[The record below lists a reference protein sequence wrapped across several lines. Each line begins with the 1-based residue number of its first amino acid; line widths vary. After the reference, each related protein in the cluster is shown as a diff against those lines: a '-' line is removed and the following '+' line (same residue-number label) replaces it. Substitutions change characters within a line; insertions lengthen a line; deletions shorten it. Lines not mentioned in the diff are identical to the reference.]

1 MDSSANFPNPVYH
14 FNITLCFLLFLGSSC
29 LNTSELCLGDGLPVV
44 KCIDTERS
52 ALLIFKADLIDASG
66 RLSSWEGQNC
76 CQWKGISCN
85 NHTGH
90 VEKMDLRNTS
100 PAPSIDAEDQEFEA
114 YEESFLEGKI
124 NPSLLSL
131 KYMSYLDL
139 SSNGFQGLQIPKFFG
154 QLKSLKYLNVS
165 SSSFEGQIPPHLGNL
180 SNLNYLDLS
189 GNYLLE
195 ISSINLHWLSHL
207 FSLKY
212 LSLTEVDLSNAGASW
227 LHVVNMLPSMLEL
240 HLSRCNIES
249 LPPSLHTMNL
259 TSLLIL
265 DMSYNDFKFPFPKW
279 VFNLTSLRELH
290 LAKNS
295 FSGPFPND
303 FVNLKSLEELD
314 LSLNGLHGRIPKF
327 FGNLCNLKTLIL
339 AGNAFDQGIPE
350 FLDGLSGCA
359 NNKLESLD
367 LSSNMLVGELPASL
381 GMLPHLQYL
390 NLFDNHLN
398 GSIPQSLGRLSE
410 LVYLDLS
417 GNSLVGFL
425 TEAHF
430 IDLAKLKYI
439 ALGNISKFSTPNLL
453 PSIIFNVAY
462 EWVPPFKLDTIYIRN
477 CQVGPA
483 FSLWL
488 LSQTKLVYVSLRNT
502 GISDSIPEEWF
513 VKISS
518 QVQYLDLSYNQ
529 IRGKLP
535 VQLIVPNLV
544 TLDLRHNQ
552 FHSSL
557 PLWLCKEAYYLNLAS
572 NSFCGPIPLTFDQH
586 FPNLQQLHLF
596 ENYLNGTIPSSVF
609 NMQKLLVFS
618 LRSNNISG
626 EFPQAWSMWSD
637 IYIVDV
643 GDNHLS
649 GNIPSSMGIPRSL
662 FMLSMKN
669 NKFDGEIPMAL
680 GNCTKLRSIDLG
692 GNRFT
697 GNLPSWIGT
706 NVSKVFILRLPSNYL
721 SGHIPQQLCNL
732 GYLHLLDLGHNHLSG
747 TIPKCLNNMTAL
759 TDVKFN
765 AYPLYQAYE
774 QQIMVTKGREF
785 QYNKTLRWV
794 KSIDLSSNS
803 LEGEIPEKICSLFA
817 LVILNLSMNHLS
829 GNIPSKIGN
838 LRSLEFLDLSV
849 NHLSGRIPQSIS
861 SLTYLSHLNLSYN
874 ELSGRIPLGNQLQ
887 ALDDS
892 TNIYGGNPSLCGF
905 PLLNKCPGDDTP
917 PQPTFPRGKRHE
929 DDKKL
934 GFYISVVLGFVVGF
948 WGVCGTLLIKKSW
961 RYAYF
966 QFFDSIQDK
975 VAVAVALKIANFQ
988 RKI

>member
-1 MDSSANFPNPVYH
+1 MDSSANSPNPVYH
-14 FNITLCFLLFLGSSC
+14 LNVALCFLLLFLASSC
-29 LNTSELCLGDGLPVV
+29 LNTSKLCLGDGLPVV
-44 KCIDTERS
+44 KCIDKERS

-85 NHTGH
+85 NRTGH
-90 VEKMDLRNTS
+90 VEKMDLCNTS
-100 PAPSIDAEDQEFEA
+100 PAPSIDAEDRELEA
-114 YEESFLEGKI
+114 YYESFLGGKI

-139 SSNGFQGLQIPKFFG
+139 SSNDFQGLQIPKFFG

-180 SNLNYLDLS
+180 SYLNYLDLS
-189 GNYLLE
+189 GNYLLK
-195 ISSINLHWLSHL
+195 ISSINLNWLSHL
-207 FSLKY
+207 SSLKY
-212 LSLTEVDLSNAGASW
+212 LSLNELVDLSNAGASW

-249 LPPSLHTMNL
+249 LPLSLHTMNL

-265 DMSYNDFKFPFPKW
+265 DMSFNDFKSPFPKW

-367 LSSNMLVGELPASL
+367 LSSNKLVGELPASL

-398 GSIPQSLGRLSE
+398 GSIPESLGRLSE
-410 LVYLDLS
+410 LVHLDLS

-439 ALGNISKFSTPNLL
+439 ALGNISTPNLL
-453 PSIIFNVAY
+453 PFIIFNVAY
-462 EWVPPFKLDTIYIRN
+462 EWVPPFKLDTIAITN

-488 LSQTKLVYVSLRNT
+488 LSQTELVYVTLSNT

-518 QVQYLDLSYNQ
+518 QLQYLDLGYNQ

-552 FHSSL
+552 FHGSL
-557 PLWLCKEAYYLNLAS
+557 PLWLCKEASYLNLVS
-572 NSFCGPIPLTFDQH
+572 NSFSGPIPLTFDQH
-586 FPNLQQLHLF
+586 FPKLQQLHLY
-596 ENYLNGTIPSSVF
+596 ENYLNGTIPSSVC
-609 NMQKLLVFS
+609 NMQKLLIFS

-626 EFPQAWSMWSD
+626 EFPQAWSMWGD
-637 IYIVDV
+637 IYTVDV

-649 GNIPSSMGIPRSL
+649 GNIPSSMGIPSSL
-662 FMLSMKN
+662 YMLSMKN

-680 GNCTKLRSIDLG
+680 GNCTNLRSIDLG

-765 AYPLYQAYE
+765 AYALYHAYE

-892 TNIYGGNPSLCGF
+892 TNIYGGNPSLCGV
-905 PLLNKCPGDDTP
+905 PLLNRCSGDDTP

-929 DDKKL
+929 DDKKF
-934 GFYISVVLGFVVGF
+934 GFYVSAVLGFIIGF

-966 QFFDSIQDK
+966 QFFDSIYDK
-975 VAVAVALKIANFQ
+975 VAVSVALKMAYFQ

>member
-14 FNITLCFLLFLGSSC
+14 FNIALCFLLFLASSC
-29 LNTSELCLGDGLPVV
+29 LNTSKLCLGDGLPVV
-44 KCIDTERS
+44 KCIDIERS

-85 NHTGH
+85 NRTGH

-100 PAPSIDAEDQEFEA
+100 PAPSIDVEDQEFEA
-114 YEESFLEGKI
+114 YEESFLGGKI
-124 NPSLLSL
+124 NPSLLRL

-139 SSNGFQGLQIPKFFG
+139 SSNDFQGLQIPKFFG

-165 SSSFEGQIPPHLGNL
+165 SAYSSSSLSSSFGGQIPPHLGNL

-195 ISSINLHWLSHL
+195 ISSINLNWLSHL
-207 FSLKY
+207 SSLKY
-212 LSLTEVDLSNAGASW
+212 LSLNEVDLSNAGATW
-227 LHVVNMLPSMLEL
+227 LHVVNILPSMLEL

-249 LPPSLHTMNL
+249 LPLSLHTMNL

-265 DMSYNDFKFPFPKW
+265 DMSLNDFKFPFPKW

-290 LAKNS
+290 LATNS
-295 FSGPFPND
+295 FSGPLPND

-327 FGNLCNLKTLIL
+327 FENLCNLKTLIL
-339 AGNAFDQGIPE
+339 SENAFDQGLPE

-367 LSSNMLVGELPASL
+367 LSSNKLVGELPASL

-390 NLFDNHLN
+390 NLFHNHLN
-398 GSIPQSLGRLSE
+398 GSIPESLGRLSE
-410 LVYLDLS
+410 LVHLDLS
-417 GNSLVGFL
+417 ENSLVGFL

-439 ALGNISKFSTPNLL
+439 ALGNISVPNSL
-453 PSIIFNVAY
+453 PSIIFNVSY
-462 EWVPPFKLDTIYIRN
+462 EWVPPFKLDTIAIRN

-488 LSQTKLVYVSLRNT
+488 QSQTEPVYVTLSNT

-518 QVQYLDLSYNQ
+518 GQLQFLDLSFNE

-544 TLDLRHNQ
+544 GLDLRHNQ
-552 FHSSL
+552 FRGSL
-557 PLWLCKEAYYLNLAS
+557 PLWLCKEASYLNLAS
-572 NSFCGPIPLTFDQH
+572 NSFSGPVPSTFDQH
-586 FPNLQQLHLF
+586 FPKLRELHLY
-596 ENYLNGTIPSSVF
+596 ENYLNGTIPSSVC
-609 NMQKLLVFS
+609 NMQKMLIFS

-626 EFPQAWSMWSD
+626 EFPQAWSTWGD
-637 IYIVDV
+637 IYIIDV

-649 GNIPSSMGIPRSL
+649 GNIPSSMGIPSSL
-662 FMLSMKN
+662 FLLSMKN
-669 NKFDGEIPMAL
+669 NKLDGEIPMAL
-680 GNCTKLRSIDLG
+680 GNSTNLRSIDLG

-706 NVSKVFILRLPSNYL
+706 NVSKVFILRLPSNSL

-732 GYLHLLDLGHNHLSG
+732 DQLHLLDLGHNHLSG
-747 TIPKCLNNMTAL
+747 EEN
-759 TDVKFN
+759 
-765 AYPLYQAYE
+765 
-774 QQIMVTKGREF
+774 
-785 QYNKTLRWV
+785 
-794 KSIDLSSNS
+794 SNITR
-803 LEGEIPEKICSLFA
+803 L
-817 LVILNLSMNHLS
+817 
-829 GNIPSKIGN
+829 
-838 LRSLEFLDLSV
+838 
-849 NHLSGRIPQSIS
+849 
-861 SLTYLSHLNLSYN
+861 
-874 ELSGRIPLGNQLQ
+874 
-887 ALDDS
+887 
-892 TNIYGGNPSLCGF
+892 
-905 PLLNKCPGDDTP
+905 
-917 PQPTFPRGKRHE
+917 
-929 DDKKL
+929 
-934 GFYISVVLGFVVGF
+934 
-948 WGVCGTLLIKKSW
+948 
-961 RYAYF
+961 
-966 QFFDSIQDK
+966 
-975 VAVAVALKIANFQ
+975 
-988 RKI
+988 